1 MATPTRRAN
10 GEGSRPV
17 QRQDGR
23 WQILIRHTDADGV
36 RKRAT
41 VTGKTAKET
50 RQKAEE
56 VRARLKKELPPRDTR
71 QLVDQYAETW
81 IKTTLANSDRKTST
95 KTMYAAVARH
105 HIIGSQLGATPMHRV
120 RPSAVDGWLAELR
133 RKGLSDS
140 TRRNAYTILRAVF
153 DAAVKDRELA
163 DNPVAAVPRPRVE
176 VKEAEYLTPEQ
187 VKLLLAAA
195 RDTRYGLLFE
205 FLVNTGLRRG
215 EALALKWRSHVKEED
230 GWLKI
235 RGTLTREDGELVI
248 TSTKTAK
255 SRREVPITDR
265 TAAIL
270 QQLRA
275 RQVAERDRAGSQWNE
290 TGYVFTTAFG
300 EPCDPRNAL
309 RALKVAAEQASLPSI
324 GLHTLRHS
332 AASTMLANGVP
343 LKVVSEILGHSSISI
358 TGDIYGH
365 VSPDISVSAMQ
376 VLSDALQ

>member
-1 MATPTRRAN
+1 M
-10 GEGSRPV
+10 
-17 QRQDGR
+17 QRKDGR

-36 RKRAT
+36 RKRVT
-41 VTGKTAKET
+41 VTGPTAKET
-50 RQKAEE
+50 RVKAEE
-56 VRARLKKELPPRDTR
+56 VRARLKKELPARDIR
-71 QLVDQYAETW
+71 QLVDQYAQTW
-81 IKTTLANSDRKTST
+81 IETTLANSDRKTST
-95 KTMYAAVARH
+95 KSMYAAVARH
-105 HIIGSQLGATPMHRV
+105 HIIGSPLGATPMHRV

-163 DNPVAAVPRPRVE
+163 ENPVAAVPRPRVE

-187 VKLLLAAA
+187 VKSLLEAASG
-195 RDTRYGLLFE
+195 TRYGLLFE

-215 EALALKWRSHVKEED
+215 EALALKWRSHVKEDD

-235 RGTLTREDGELVI
+235 RGTLTRQDGELVI

-275 RQVAERDRAGSQWNE
+275 RQVSERDAAGSQWHD
-290 TGYVFTTAFG
+290 TGFVFTTAFG

-309 RALKVAAEQASLPSI
+309 RALKAAAEQAGLPTI

-376 VLSDALQ
+376 VLSDALR